1 MSQADTQTQT
11 QTNIKLVEPPMFKV
25 IYINDNQTA
34 MDFVVTSLIDFFDY
48 SAETA
53 ERITLDI
60 HENGQAIVAVMP
72 YELAEQK
79 GTEVT
84 TSARSK
90 GYPLQVKVEP
100 EEVS

>member
-11 QTNIKLVEPPMFKV
+11 RTNIKLVEPPMFKV